1 MKRTFLFAAAL
12 AVLSLASCK
21 KDDKPQIPTDPDEP
35 EVTELVNTDANN
47 WKLYSGGF
55 YEGVSSETMTEV
67 EEGDTK
73 CLKWVFASDA
83 AWGNYG
89 VLNIDPFLNLKD
101 ADADKACLTFN
112 FKVEKDGGPVAQ
124 HTLFRVYFG
133 SSDGSN
139 AKDVWV
145 GGIGRGEASLE
156 WYDIVVN
163 DNEWHKLTLPLKNY
177 IADLSGVG
185 SARQLG
191 FTPKDAPAAVG
202 TTVLFKDIRL
212 ENCAVSYYKADEP
225 SVDPNPDPDTPK
237 EFTALIYDDAISGTW
252 VLDGTAGKF
261 TETTDEHSSGTKSV
275 KWYCESAWFNSACV
289 FRLPK
294 GETKDIS
301 SYSKLKFD
309 VKITATG
316 NEKEHAFEP
325 GDEAF
330 TIRTYSDGTAEYS
343 ESYYIYCARTTAEG
357 GEGDWHTVEIPIKTS
372 TDPNDKWNCFV
383 IQGGSG
389 AYPFKNF
396 NQFCFHNM
404 DWSGNA
410 GNIYI
415 DNVTLVK

>member
-1 MKRTFLFAAAL
+1 MKKTLLFAAAL

-21 KDDKPQIPTDPDEP
+21 KDNNPQVPGGPDEP
-35 EVTELVNTDANN
+35 ETPGLVNTDMNN
-47 WKLYSGGF
+47 YKLYSGGF
-55 YEGVSSETMTEV
+55 YEGVSSSTLTEV

-73 CLKWVFASDA
+73 CLKWVFAKADA
-83 AWGNYG
+83 WANYG
-89 VLNIDPFLNLKD
+89 VLDFDPYLDLKG
-101 ADADKACLTFN
+101 ADADKACLKFR
-112 FKVEKDGGPVAQ
+112 FKVENDGGPVAQ

-133 SSDGSN
+133 ASDGNN
-139 AKDVWV
+139 AVDYWPGAV
-145 GGIGRGEASLE
+145 GRGEASLD
-156 WYDIVVN
+156 WYNIVVN
-163 DNEWHKLTLPLKNY
+163 DNEWHELSLPLKDY
-177 IADLSGVG
+177 VAKLSGVG

-191 FTPKDAPAAVG
+191 FTPKDAPAAAG
-202 TTVLFKDIRL
+202 TTILFSDIRL
-212 ENCAVSYYKADEP
+212 ENCAVSHPTPGEP
-225 SVDPNPDPDTPK
+225 SVDPTPDTPK
-237 EFTALIYDDAISGTW
+237 EFTALIYDDEIHGTW

-261 TETTDEHSSGTKSV
+261 TETTDEHSAGTKSI
-275 KWYCESAWFNSACV
+275 KWYCESSWFKSACV

-316 NEKEHAFEP
+316 NANEHPFEP

-343 ESYYIYCARTTAEG
+343 ESYYVYCARTTAEG
-357 GEGDWHTVEIPIKTS
+357 GEGDWHTVEIPLRTS
-372 TDPNDKWNCFV
+372 TNPDDKWNCFV
-383 IQGGSG
+383 IQSGTG
-389 AYPFKNF
+389 AYPLKNF

>member
-1 MKRTFLFAAAL
+1 MKRTFLFAAVL

-21 KDDKPQIPTDPDEP
+21 KDNDPQVPTGPDEP
-35 EVTELVNTDANN
+35 GTSGLVNTDANN
-47 WKLYSGGF
+47 WVLYSNGF
-55 YEGVSSETMTEV
+55 YEGVSSANDAMTEV

-73 CLKWVFASDA
+73 LLKWVFASDA
-83 AWGNYG
+83 AWANYG
-89 VLNIDPFLNLKD
+89 VLNLDPYLDLKD
-101 ADADKACLTFN
+101 ANADKAVLKVN
-112 FKVEKDGGPVAQ
+112 FKVEKDGGPVSQ

-133 SSDGSN
+133 ASDGNN
-139 AKDVWV
+139 AVDYWPGAV
-145 GGIGRGEASLE
+145 GRGEASTE
-156 WYDIVVN
+156 WYNIVVN
-163 DNEWHKLTLPLKNY
+163 DNEWHELTLPLKDY
-177 IADLSGVG
+177 VAKLSGVG
-185 SARQLG
+185 AARQLG

-212 ENCAVSYYKADEP
+212 ENCAVSHPTPGEP
-225 SVDPNPDPDTPK
+225 SVDPTPDTPK
-237 EFTALIYDDAISGTW
+237 EFTALIYDDEIHGTW

-261 TETTDEHSSGTKSV
+261 TATTDEHSAGTKSV

-316 NEKEHAFEP
+316 NASEHPFEP

-343 ESYYIYCARTTAEG
+343 ESYYVYCARTTAEG
-357 GEGDWHTVEIPIKTS
+357 GEGDWHTVEIPLKTS

-383 IQGGSG
+383 IQSGSG
-389 AYPFKNF
+389 AYPLKNF

-415 DNVTLVK
+415 DNITLVK